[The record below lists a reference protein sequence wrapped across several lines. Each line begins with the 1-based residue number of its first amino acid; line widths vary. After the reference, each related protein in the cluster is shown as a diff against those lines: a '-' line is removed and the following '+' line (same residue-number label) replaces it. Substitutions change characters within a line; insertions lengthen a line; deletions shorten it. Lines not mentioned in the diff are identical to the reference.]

1 MTIMIPPPSA
11 KGTNAHLGKPEHGNE
26 CKIFDLPWELRMKVY
41 SYIFSG
47 PPRMVRPIRQSR
59 KRSDKE
65 PASPTFGRYRRTS
78 ILLVCRRFHD
88 DVTQYLYSSNSFRIF
103 PIQHQ
108 PSIVP
113 NICDL
118 APRYKSAVRVLRLVL
133 GSSWTDPPASWVVNE
148 KLGLQYMEGVHTL
161 EILVLCDPSH
171 PMFEPFRVSKD
182 FYTQFSCRLLN
193 GILRG
198 LPRLT
203 HVVIDGYSSIER
215 NGGLVSGLVQEVQAT
230 KKKIRWAGPFKSL
243 NASPLC

>member
-1 MTIMIPPPSA
+1 MKVMIPTAVMSA
-11 KGTNAHLGKPEHGNE
+11 SHSRKPGQESG
-26 CKIFDLPWELRMKVY
+26 CRIFDLPWELRIKVY
-41 SYIFSG
+41 SYVFSG
-47 PPRMVRPIRQSR
+47 PPRIVRPIRASR

-65 PASPTFGRYRRTS
+65 PASPTFGRHRRTS
-78 ILLVCRRFHD
+78 ILLVSRQFHD
-88 DVTQYLYSSNSFRIF
+88 DVTQYLYSSYTFRIF

-118 APRYKSAVRVLRLVL
+118 APRYKGSVRVLRLVL
-133 GSSWTDPPASWVVNE
+133 GSSWTDPPESWVVNE
-148 KLGLQYMEGVHTL
+148 KLGLKHMHGVHTL
-161 EILVLCDPSH
+161 EILVLCDPSN
-171 PMFEPFRVSKD
+171 PMFEPFRISKD
-182 FYTQFSCRLLN
+182 FYTQFSCRLLH

-198 LPRLT
+198 LPNLS

-215 NGGLVSGLVQEVQAT
+215 NGGLVSGLVQEIQAT